1 MQLSIYRSM
10 NILNKSKDLAGFEGF
25 SSFSYAE
32 EEVAKSV
39 LYGDLCVSLP
49 PFPHFFQN
57 LSIKK

>member
-1 MQLSIYRSM
+1 M